1 MKRETACGP
10 PIKIAKKLYAF
21 CILQNAQNPKHT
33 DVIFV
38 SIMTSV
44 SFVSVHIF

>member
-1 MKRETACGP
+1 MP

-21 CILQNAQNPKHT
+21 CILQNAYNPKHT

-38 SIMTSV
+38 VVMTSV
-44 SFVSVHIF
+44 VFISVHIY